1 MNNLPFLQDLRIFL
15 LVAKRASF
23 VAVAEEIGASPAF
36 ISKRIAILENVLN
49 VSLLHRTTR
58 RVSITEDGERIYE
71 WAQHILNDVNQ
82 MLDEL
87 SELRQEPQGKIRIT
101 SSFGFG
107 RKFVAPALSA
117 LIQTYPQLDLR
128 FDVEDRLVDLATEGI
143 DLDIRIG
150 DDIDDNLIARKL
162 ASNRRILCA
171 SPAYL
176 ARNPMPKSINEFPSH
191 ACLVIKERD
200 HPFGIWKLQNS
211 TCTQS
216 VKVTGPMSSNHG
228 EIIHQWCLDGHGI
241 TLRSYWDVREN
252 IKSGALVHILPEY
265 YQSANIWAVYV
276 TRLAM
281 SARIRV
287 TVEFLERYFKMHYLE
302 QKDDFQTRCL

>member
-1 MNNLPFLQDLRIFL
+1 MNNLPFLQDLRVFL

-23 VAVAEEIGASPAF
+23 AAAAEEIGASPAF
-36 ISKRIAILENVLN
+36 ISKRIAVLENVLN

-82 MLDEL
+82 MMDEL

-150 DDIDDNLIARKL
+150 DEIDDNLIARKL
-162 ASNRRILCA
+162 ASNHRILCA
-171 SPAYL
+171 SPDYL
-176 ARNPMPKSINEFPSH
+176 ARNSVPKSINELPSH

-211 TCTQS
+211 SGTQS

-241 TLRSYWDVREN
+241 ILRSYWDVRES
-252 IKSGALVHILPEY
+252 IQSGTLVHILPDY
-265 YQSANIWAVYV
+265 YQPANIWAVYV

-287 TVEFLERYFKMHYLE
+287 TVEFLEQYFKKHYLE
-302 QKDDFQTRCL
+302 

>member
-1 MNNLPFLQDLRIFL
+1 MNNLPILQDLRVFL

-23 VAVAEEIGASPAF
+23 VAAAEEIGASPAF
-36 ISKRIAILENVLN
+36 ISKRIAILENILN
-49 VSLLHRTTR
+49 VTLLHRTTR

-71 WAQHILNDVNQ
+71 WAQRILNDVHQ

-87 SELRQEPQGKIRIT
+87 SELRQEPQGTIRIV

-107 RKFVAPALSA
+107 RQFVAPALSA
-117 LIQTYPQLDLR
+117 LIQAYPQLELR
-128 FDVEDRLVDLATEGI
+128 FDVEDRIIDLVTEGI
-143 DLDIRIG
+143 DLDIRVG
-150 DDIDDNLIARKL
+150 DDIDNNLIARKL
-162 ASNRRILCA
+162 ASNHRILCA

-176 ARNPMPKSINEFPSH
+176 ARNPMPKSLNDLPSH
-191 ACLVIKERD
+191 SCLVIKERD
-200 HPFGIWKLQNS
+200 HPFGIWQLQNS
-211 TCTQS
+211 TGSQS

-241 TLRSYWDVREN
+241 TLRSYWDVRES
-252 IKSGALVHILPEY
+252 IKSGALVHVLPEY

-281 SARIRV
+281 SARVRV
-287 TVEFLERYFKMHYLE
+287 TIEFLERYFQLHYSE
-302 QKDDFQTRCL
+302 QIEVKSNRN

>member
-1 MNNLPFLQDLRIFL
+1 M
-15 LVAKRASF
+15 AKRASF

-107 RKFVAPALSA
+107 RKFVAPA
-117 LIQTYPQLDLR
+117 
-128 FDVEDRLVDLATEGI
+128 
-143 DLDIRIG
+143 
-150 DDIDDNLIARKL
+150 
-162 ASNRRILCA
+162 
-171 SPAYL
+171 YL
-176 ARNPMPKSINEFPSH
+176 ARNPMPKSINELPSH

-211 TCTQS
+211 TGTQS
-216 VKVTGPMSSNHG
+216 VKVTGPMSSNHV

-252 IKSGALVHILPEY
+252 IKSGALIHI
-265 YQSANIWAVYV
+265 SA
-276 TRLAM
+276 
-281 SARIRV
+281 
-287 TVEFLERYFKMHYLE
+287 
-302 QKDDFQTRCL
+302 

>member
-1 MNNLPFLQDLRIFL
+1 MNNLPILQDLRVFL

-23 VAVAEEIGASPAF
+23 AAAAEEMGVSPAF
-36 ISKRIAILENVLN
+36 ISKRIAILESVLN
-49 VSLLHRTTR
+49 VTLLHRTTR

-71 WAQHILNDVNQ
+71 WAQRILNDVNQ

-87 SELRQEPQGKIRIT
+87 SELRQEPQGTIRIV

-107 RKFVAPALSA
+107 RQFVAPALSA
-117 LIQTYPQLDLR
+117 LLRTYPQLEIR
-128 FDVEDRLVDLATEGI
+128 FDVEDRIIDLVTEGI
-143 DLDIRIG
+143 DLDIRVG
-150 DDIDDNLIARKL
+150 DDIDNNLIARKL

-171 SPAYL
+171 APSYL
-176 ARNPMPKSINEFPSH
+176 ARHPVPKSLNELPSH

-200 HPFGIWKLQNS
+200 HPFGIWQLQS
-211 TCTQS
+211 SAGYQS

-228 EIIHQWCLDGHGI
+228 EIIHQWCLDGNGI

-287 TVEFLERYFKMHYLE
+287 TIEFLEHYFQLHYSDQIE
-302 QKDDFQTRCL
+302 VKSS

>member
-1 MNNLPFLQDLRIFL
+1 MNNLPFLQDLRVFL

-23 VAVAEEIGASPAF
+23 AAAAEEIGASPAF

-82 MLDEL
+82 MMDEL
-87 SELRQEPQGKIRIT
+87 CELRQEPQGKIRIT

-128 FDVEDRLVDLATEGI
+128 FDVEDRLVDLVTEGI

-150 DDIDDNLIARKL
+150 DEIDDNLIARKL

-176 ARNPMPKSINEFPSH
+176 ARYSVPKSINELPSH

-211 TCTQS
+211 TGVQS
-216 VKVTGPMSSNHG
+216 IKVTGPMSSNHG

-241 TLRSYWDVREN
+241 ILRSYWDVRES

-287 TVEFLERYFKMHYLE
+287 TVEFLERYFKEHYLE
-302 QKDDFQTRCL
+302 